1 VSAGRRLPV
10 FLTRTQHRFAPWAVL
25 VSGAAVTVVIGLLA
39 LLTDVVGHPFLM
51 TSFAASCV
59 LEFVLPAAP
68 VSQPVN
74 VIGGHLVGAVCG
86 LLALSFLPGSWW
98 ALALATGVT
107 VMVMTGLR
115 ILHPPAASLPL
126 IIMQDAQDWSY
137 LFTPILVGTVIIVV
151 LGLLYRRLMGSRLH
165 R

>member
-1 VSAGRRLPV
+1 VSAGRRPPV

-59 LEFVLPAAP
+59 LEFVLPAA
-68 VSQPVN
+68 
-74 VIGGHLVGAVCG
+74 
-86 LLALSFLPGSWW
+86 
-98 ALALATGVT
+98 
-107 VMVMTGLR
+107 
-115 ILHPPAASLPL
+115 SLPL

-151 LGLLYRRLMGSRLH
+151 LGLLYRRLTGSRLY